1 MRRSAQRHHNT
12 RHLGLRASS
21 SPDDEDAVSV
31 SDLVE
36 MEVGGVSISPAGFV
50 ALLVPAGKASALAPA
65 PNPVEAL
72 RSPSQPL
79 PAEIADLPILPVLI
93 TEGVDVDGAVSEYAQ
108 AMLQLLQDPPC
119 DMGIQLPYDALDK
132 ITGTSGAVLGAV
144 LIGRAS
150 FAATEPKS
158 EPDTEPDA
166 TAPRAWEA
174 TLLAGK
180 ELEQSARDVL
190 GGASE
195 AWKCLALARR
205 YESYGCRI
213 FATRDALRSAD
224 LTVFMPGAAASA
236 ADGLTVGTAR
246 AAFPR
251 MQTVAEA
258 RAVAAEAREK
268 YLWKPF
274 LDAAEAESMGRG
286 SGDRD
291 GNGDGDGDGDG
302 DER

>member
-1 MRRSAQRHHNT
+1 M
-12 RHLGLRASS
+12 
-21 SPDDEDAVSV
+21 

-50 ALLVPAGKASALAPA
+50 ALLVPAGQASTLPAA

-72 RSPSQPL
+72 RSPSEPL
-79 PAEIADLPILPVLI
+79 PAEIADIPILPVLI

-119 DMGIQLPYDALDK
+119 DMGIQLPYDALDQ

-150 FAATEPKS
+150 FAATEP
-158 EPDTEPDA
+158 EPGPGPESHPDPDADPDA

-180 ELEQSARDVL
+180 ELEQSAHDVL

-213 FATRDALRSAD
+213 FATRGALRGAD
-224 LTVFMPGAAASA
+224 LSACGSGAAASA

-258 RAVAAEAREK
+258 RAIAAEAREK
-268 YLWKPF
+268 YLWQPF
-274 LDAAEAESMGRG
+274 LDAAEAEAKEGGRG
-286 SGDRD
+286 GGDAYDR
-291 GNGDGDGDGDG
+291 DGDGDG

>member
-1 MRRSAQRHHNT
+1 M
-12 RHLGLRASS
+12 
-21 SPDDEDAVSV
+21 

-50 ALLVPAGKASALAPA
+50 ALLVPAGQASALAPA

-79 PAEIADLPILPVLI
+79 PAEIADIPILPVLI

-119 DMGIQLPYDALDK
+119 DMGIQLPYDALDQ

-150 FAATEPKS
+150 FAATEP
-158 EPDTEPDA
+158 EPGPGPESHPDPDADPDA

-180 ELEQSARDVL
+180 ELEQSAHDVL

-213 FATRDALRSAD
+213 FATRGALRGAD
-224 LTVFMPGAAASA
+224 LSVFGSGAAATA

-251 MQTVAEA
+251 MQTAAEA
-258 RAVAAEAREK
+258 RAIAAEAREK
-268 YLWKPF
+268 YLWQPF
-274 LDAAEAESMGRG
+274 LDAAEAEATEGGRG
-286 SGDRD
+286 GGNAYDRD
-291 GNGDGDGDGDG
+291 GDGDGDGDG

>member
-132 ITGTSGAVLGAV
+132 ITGGNLRRRPRRRPHRPSLLRRHRT
-144 LIGRAS
+144 RAR
-150 FAATEPKS
+150 TRHG
-158 EPDTEPDA
+158 T
-166 TAPRAWEA
+166 R
-174 TLLAGK
+174 
-180 ELEQSARDVL
+180 RD
-190 GGASE
+190 GAS
-195 AWKCLALARR
+195 RV
-205 YESYGCRI
+205 GG
-213 FATRDALRSAD
+213 DA
-224 LTVFMPGAAASA
+224 
-236 ADGLTVGTAR
+236 VG
-246 AAFPR
+246 
-251 MQTVAEA
+251 
-258 RAVAAEAREK
+258 
-268 YLWKPF
+268 
-274 LDAAEAESMGRG
+274 G
-286 SGDRD
+286 
-291 GNGDGDGDGDG
+291 
-302 DER
+302 